1 MIFEKDLEVGTLKLF
16 IYFSNLL
23 FHLFTGEG
31 KICDADMWV
40 RYVICMSHTAETR
53 MIQTCG

>member
-16 IYFSNLL
+16 IYFLYLL
-23 FHLFTGEG
+23 FHLRGRE
-31 KICDADMWV
+31 KYVNADVWV
-40 RYVICMSHTAETR
+40 RYVICMSHSKDTR